1 MIGYAEQKGYAVY
14 VYGPNGGYIW
24 HRVGTL
30 LGYTS
35 TMVTIK
41 HGSTT
46 YHISMWGTWR
56 NKSYEVEKPCRRNI
70 ENT

>member
-1 MIGYAEQKGYAVY
+1 MIGYAVY
-14 VYGPNGGYIW
+14 VCGPNGGYIW

-35 TMVTIK
+35 TIVPIK

-46 YHISMWGTWR
+46 YICEERGEIKATR
-56 NKSYEVEKPCRRNI
+56 
-70 ENT
+70 

>member
-1 MIGYAEQKGYAVY
+1 MIVYAEQKGSTVY

-35 TMVTIK
+35 NTVTIK

-46 YHISMWGTWR
+46 QFHR
-56 NKSYEVEKPCRRNI
+56 AFD
-70 ENT
+70 

>member
-30 LGYTS
+30 LG
-35 TMVTIK
+35 
-41 HGSTT
+41 
-46 YHISMWGTWR
+46 
-56 NKSYEVEKPCRRNI
+56 
-70 ENT
+70 

>member
-1 MIGYAEQKGYAVY
+1 MIGYAEQKGSTVY

-35 TMVTIK
+35 NAVTIK

-46 YHISMWGTWR
+46 YICGER
-56 NKSYEVEKPCRRNI
+56 GEVKATR
-70 ENT
+70 

>member
-1 MIGYAEQKGYAVY
+1 MIGYAEQKGFTVY

-30 LGYTS
+30 LGYTIN
-35 TMVTIK
+35 TVTIK

-46 YHISMWGTWR
+46 YIYVGNM
-56 NKSYEVEKPCRRNI
+56 EKLKLRDKKTCKRNI